1 MLVFYK
7 GLLRLYPSAYRRE
20 YADEMISVFRDAQ
33 ADISA
38 ASFRERLSFG
48 TRESCALLTGA
59 AQEHLRILCNG
70 SPLAPL
76 TRFNMHPEFR
86 FPRSTVILMLVVFTG
101 VMLTVQ
107 KAHTV
112 EVKYGSSLSSMWP
125 SLPWFLAF
133 VLLVTF
139 AGAAAILGILF
150 ALGQTGSQRLANLD
164 PGVNTKD

>member
-7 GLLRLYPSAYRRE
+7 GLLHLYPSAYRRE
-20 YADEMISVFRDAQ
+20 YAQEMISVFRDAL

-38 ASFRERLSFG
+38 ASFRERLSFRI
-48 TRESCALLTGA
+48 RETCGLLAGA
-59 AQEHLRILCNG
+59 AQEHLRILCGG
-70 SPLAPL
+70 SPLQL
-76 TRFNMHPEFR
+76 TRFNMRPEFR
-86 FPRSTVILMLVVFTG
+86 FPRSAVILMLVVFTG

-150 ALGQTGSQRLANLD
+150 ALGQTGSQRLANLEL
-164 PGVNTKD
+164 GVKTKD